1 MKFPKK
7 KSLGTACFTGELYQ
21 MFKEEITPVLRTSFK
36 KTKQKHFPIHVIKLV
51 FTDTKTRK
59 FVKIQYQKKKK
70 NTTSQSILLMN
81 MDIQMCYKILANR
94 IINYMKRQGWLRT

>member
-7 KSLGTACFTGELYQ
+7 KTLGTACFTGELYQ

-51 FTDTKTRK
+51 FTDTKTKK

-70 NTTSQSILLMN
+70 KHHKPINTPHEYGHTNVLQNIS
-81 MDIQMCYKILANR
+81 K
-94 IINYMKRQGWLRT
+94 